1 MQSYKKKKKL
11 STQQMICIASILKN
25 HINISKC
32 SSLFS
37 FIYLLFFTFNFLTIF
52 LMIIFCLTIVFLVIG
67 DDQSPFLSYLFSI
80 KLFYSLKRKEK
91 KRQVTLNISRH
102 YTKAQYFPPSEGSY
116 RINPAAVQQFLKLY
130 KQKNILFL
138 F

>member
-1 MQSYKKKKKL
+1 
-11 STQQMICIASILKN
+11 MICIASILKN

-67 DDQSPFLSYLFSI
+67 DD
-80 KLFYSLKRKEK
+80 
-91 KRQVTLNISRH
+91 
-102 YTKAQYFPPSEGSY
+102 
-116 RINPAAVQQFLKLY
+116 
-130 KQKNILFL
+130 
-138 F
+138 